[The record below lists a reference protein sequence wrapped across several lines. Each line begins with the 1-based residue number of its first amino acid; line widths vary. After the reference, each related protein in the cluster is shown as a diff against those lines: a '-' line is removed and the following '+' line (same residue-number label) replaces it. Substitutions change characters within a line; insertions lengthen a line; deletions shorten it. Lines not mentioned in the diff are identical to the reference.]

1 MVLSSFISILI
12 FFSSLLS
19 SNFEVSSSFSENF
32 CGGFGDDDDNV
43 DDAVKLISSFSDL
56 ESKQSR

>member
-1 MVLSSFISILI
+1 MFLSSFISILI

-32 CGGFGDDDDNV
+32 SGGFGDDDDNV